1 MRPEACGWFL
11 WKNGRVIPNGRT
23 LLALALVLPTGV
35 PALAQTEEQVRQ
47 IAQARVSMAHAI
59 ASDAE
64 LLRAVLAKNAERET
78 EEQLR
83 TRDRQWTTNLAD
95 PLRRALTQ
103 SRCAERLRE
112 LVKDEPLVAE
122 VILMDDHG
130 ANVCV
135 SKATSDYWQ
144 GDEAKWEKTFREG
157 LDPFVDAPAFDPS
170 SGVFAVQLSVPVR
183 KEGARVGA
191 LTLTLKILRA
201 KASGR

>member
-1 MRPEACGWFL
+1 MILNA
-11 WKNGRVIPNGRT
+11 RT
-23 LLALALVLPTGV
+23 LLAAALLLPAAV
-35 PALAQTEEQVRQ
+35 SAAAQTDEQVRQ
-47 IAQARVSMAHAI
+47 IAQARVPTARAI

-64 LLRAVLAKNAERET
+64 LLKAVLAKNAERET

-191 LTLTLKILRA
+191 LTLTLKVLRA